1 MYLISSVL
9 KRGLPQSIAIT
20 NYSRALSD
28 AQCSLNFIRL
38 LRVVV
43 TPSLT
48 SESTGRQCR
57 PVTSLDGID
66 DRSIQTLV
74 RELRRLEVIG
84 WNSGYTGHHL
94 VRDCNWWW
102 QWIEVNPSSTQRRL
116 STYCMN
122 WKPGKDI
129 YSNIFPTGWFPR
141 RPRRCHLH
149 LSGQTFKRCP

>member
-66 DRSIQTLV
+66 DRSIQM
-74 RELRRLEVIG
+74 LRAE
-84 WNSGYTGHHL
+84 NDSKQS
-94 VRDCNWWW
+94 DEF
-102 QWIEVNPSSTQRRL
+102 QAMPSAKQG
-116 STYCMN
+116 N
-122 WKPGKDI
+122 
-129 YSNIFPTGWFPR
+129 
-141 RPRRCHLH
+141 
-149 LSGQTFKRCP
+149 